1 MFGHGDLSN
10 LVELAGVYRMENG
23 WQVVVRA
30 DWVDQTDQQ
39 PHCLDYALILQDER
53 GERIFGYDNAH
64 AFDGAA
70 REDRWDH
77 EHKVGRTGQRY
88 PYAFVSA
95 AQLITDFF
103 EKVEKHCEAC
113 GVSSEFIVDDEH
125 E

>member
-1 MFGHGDLSN
+1 MFSHGDLSN
-10 LVELAGVYRMENG
+10 LIELAGVYQMENG
-23 WQVVVRA
+23 WQVVIRA

-39 PHCLDYALILQDER
+39 PHGLDYALILQDER

-64 AFDGAA
+64 AFDGATP
-70 REDRWDH
+70 EDRWDH
-77 EHKVGRTGQRY
+77 EHKFRRTGQRY
-88 PYAFVSA
+88 PYTFVSA

-103 EKVEKHCEAC
+103 DKLGKHCAAC